1 MALAIKINLTNITP
15 GSFKSIDESNNAPT
29 KNAIYAITNNFPFN
43 LTSGSSDFN
52 DKRANN
58 KPLMT
63 TIKTKIIRKIIMKK
77 L

>member
-1 MALAIKINLTNITP
+1 MALAININLTNITP
-15 GSFKSIDESNNAPT
+15 ISFKRIDESNNAPR
-29 KNAIYAITNNFPFN
+29 KNAIKAITNNFPFS

-63 TIKTKIIRKIIMKK
+63 TIKIKITKKIIMKK